1 MSTLHT
7 FGCSITQGYALS
19 DTINPVV
26 DEFSVPLS
34 DERVGELEAQGLVNW
49 EDIHLFK
56 PSQYAWPAELGRLLD
71 CETVNY
77 ARRGACF
84 HQIARQCA
92 EAHKAIKAT
101 DTVIVMWTYL
111 SRISLQWPARTAVP
125 FATVCDRNW
134 GWQTVQLG
142 FNNLFGLS
150 RAATAQ
156 KDHDDE
162 KIHTFIETAVRN
174 TYTPPLGAFDRY
186 YNNMLLQQMTD
197 GFLKTTG
204 ARIIHLSVEPTTC
217 LDQLN
222 RTRLELRKSLQQYDR
237 ISDPSQWYTL
247 AVDHSSSYVILDP
260 QLPLAPNDM
269 HPSEQH
275 HRNFALH
282 ICKKYFT

>member
-1 MSTLHT
+1 MTTLHA

-34 DERVGELEAQGLVNW
+34 DERVGELEAQGLVHW
-49 EDIHLFK
+49 EDIHLLK

-71 CETVNY
+71 CSVVNH

-84 HQIARQCA
+84 QQIARQCA

-125 FATVCDRNW
+125 FSTVCDKNW

-142 FNNLFGLS
+142 FNKLFGLS
-150 RAATAQ
+150 RANKHV
-156 KDHDDE
+156 KDSDE
-162 KIHTFIETAVRN
+162 EIHEYIETSVRN

-197 GFLKTTG
+197 GFLQSTG
-204 ARIIHLSVEPTTC
+204 ARVIHLSVEPTTC
-217 LDQLN
+217 LQQLN
-222 RTRLELRKSLQQYDR
+222 LARLELYESLQQYDR
-237 ISDPSQWYTL
+237 ISEPTEWYDL
-247 AVDHSSSYVILDP
+247 RVDHRSSYVILDP
-260 QLPLAPNDM
+260 QIPLAENGL

-275 HRNFALH
+275 HRNFAH
-282 ICKKYFT
+282 VIYKKYFT

>member
-1 MSTLHT
+1 MTTLHT

-19 DTINPVV
+19 DTINPVL
-26 DEFSVPLS
+26 DSNGVPLTP
-34 DERVGELEAQGLVNW
+34 DRVQELGVHW
-49 EDIHLFK
+49 EDIHLLK

-84 HQIARQCA
+84 QQIARQCA

-142 FNNLFGLS
+142 FNKLFGLS

-156 KDHDDE
+156 KDHDE
-162 KIHTFIETAVRN
+162 EIHEYIETSVRN

-197 GFLKTTG
+197 GFLQSTG

-222 RTRLELRKSLQQYDR
+222 RTRLELHKSLQQYDR
-237 ISDPSQWYTL
+237 ISEPTAWYTL
-247 AVDHSSSYVILDP
+247 SVDHSSSHVILDP
-260 QLPLAPNDM
+260 QIPLAPNDM

>member
-1 MSTLHT
+1 MTTLHT

-19 DTINPVV
+19 DTINPVL
-26 DEFSVPLS
+26 DSNGVPLTP
-34 DERVGELEAQGLVNW
+34 DRVQELGVHW
-49 EDIHLFK
+49 EDIHLLK

-142 FNNLFGLS
+142 FNKLFGLS

-156 KDHDDE
+156 KDHDE
-162 KIHTFIETAVRN
+162 EIHEYIETSVRN

-197 GFLKTTG
+197 GFLQSTG

-222 RTRLELRKSLQQYDR
+222 RTRLELHKSLQQYDR

-260 QLPLAPNDM
+260 QIPLAPNDM

-275 HRNFALH
+275 HHNFALH